1 MEESRMDKH
10 ITVVGVLQIAFG
22 ILGLIGAIIVSIV
35 FNFVDNF
42 VEGDEVAIM
51 VLGGV
56 KVILSLFL
64 AFFSIIKII
73 GGIGVLNYKN
83 WARYVVIVLA
93 VFSCFNIP
101 FGTLVG
107 VYSLWALL
115 RDETIALFVTQ
126 TGEGSKTD

>member
-10 ITVVGVLQIAFG
+10 VTVVGVLQIAFG
-22 ILGLIGAIIVSIV
+22 ILGLIGTIIVIIA
-35 FNFVDNF
+35 FNFVDYF
-42 VEGDEVAIM
+42 VEGDEVATL
-51 VLGGV
+51 VLWGI
-56 KVILSLFL
+56 KLILSVFL

-73 GGIGVLNYKN
+73 GGIGILKYKS

-93 VFSCFNIP
+93 VFSCFNVP

-115 RDETIALFVTQ
+115 RDETIALFVPQ